1 MKNNTEKQ
9 NKSANTKVGTE
20 ELRDQNSKIAF
31 ITDDMMVIGVDVG
44 SENHY
49 ARAFTNRKI
58 ELSSKPFKFTNTK
71 DGFDAFKAWGRGS
84 GKKEWNEI
92 HHRCA
97 GADGSLLDES
107 GDVHQGQRNDS
118 CAG

>member
-44 SENHY
+44 SENH
-49 ARAFTNRKI
+49 
-58 ELSSKPFKFTNTK
+58 
-71 DGFDAFKAWGRGS
+71 
-84 GKKEWNEI
+84 
-92 HHRCA
+92 
-97 GADGSLLDES
+97 
-107 GDVHQGQRNDS
+107 
-118 CAG
+118 